1 MKKFLPLLFIC
12 IITITT
18 GFCTDKST
26 QKANFPNYGVLQ
38 YFVPSQNVTSFNL
51 KPSLYLSEKF
61 LPGKIIT
68 CNKNII
74 TPNGIRYNIAEDE
87 IECQINTQYSR
98 ISSPHKI
105 NEVEINGNQ
114 YVYKK
119 HIHKGDSVSG
129 YLQMIHSGQKNL
141 YVKYYLNEAKYPY
154 SKCNIRNVFY
164 VEKADGFPQ
173 KVRSLKAEIL
183 SIYKNQASY
192 ANSFMKSNNY
202 QWNDSKALVQLV
214 NYLEKLTASSV
225 ASR

>member
-1 MKKFLPLLFIC
+1 MKKLLPLLLIL
-12 IITITT
+12 TINIPL
-18 GFCTDKST
+18 GFCTDNSVQT
-26 QKANFPNYGVLQ
+26 QQFPNYGIFQ
-38 YFVPSQNVTSFNL
+38 YFVPSQNLTFKN
-51 KPSLYLSEKF
+51 F

-68 CNKNII
+68 LDKNII
-74 TPNGIRYNIAEDE
+74 TPQGVRYNIAEDE

-141 YVKYYLNEAKYPY
+141 YVKFYLNEAKYPY

-202 QWNDSKALVQLV
+202 QWNDSKALVLLV